1 MSSKGGFL
9 FFAYKR
15 QILVSPEL
23 IRISSKN
30 IFLFFAY
37 KRQILV
43 SPELIRISSKNIF
56 LLFDYITNFGAGCA
70 EGAANP
76 KIGLIILLCNTCKA
90 IARN

>member
-56 LLFDYITNFGAGCA
+56 LLFDYITNFGVCA
-70 EGAANP
+70 FFGFSFPPATQHPP
-76 KIGLIILLCNTCKA
+76 KLVS
-90 IARN
+90 

>member
-1 MSSKGGFL
+1 MSSKGG
-9 FFAYKR
+9 
-15 QILVSPEL
+15 
-23 IRISSKN
+23 
-30 IFLFFAY
+30 FLFFAY

>member
-37 KRQILV
+37 
-43 SPELIRISSKNIF
+43 
-56 LLFDYITNFGAGCA
+56 ITNFGAGCA

>member
-15 QILVSPEL
+15 QILVSPD
-23 IRISSKN
+23 
-30 IFLFFAY
+30 
-37 KRQILV
+37 
-43 SPELIRISSKNIF
+43 ELIRISSKNIF
-56 LLFDYITNFGAGCA
+56 LLFDYITNFGVCCA

-76 KIGLIILLCNTCKA
+76 KIGLIKLLRSTCKA

>member
-15 QILVSPEL
+15 QILVSPDEL

-30 IFLFFAY
+30 IFL
-37 KRQILV
+37 V
-43 SPELIRISSKNIF
+43 
-56 LLFDYITNFGAGCA
+56 FDYIPNLGVGGA

-76 KIGLIILLCNTCKA
+76 KIGLIILLRSTCKA